1 MAKFLQA
8 MMITNQ
14 SVAVSAVITEDLPV
28 HPLSHAL
35 VTLKFAQNQAD
46 TQLTFANILATLTRI
61 EVLYKGSAVYSLNGL
76 DAFALGRMVCGFES
90 WGVNATGADNDLLSF
105 TFLVPFGRRLFDPK
119 ECYPASMRGELQ
131 LQLTFASAFTQIDGM
146 TLQVST
152 FELLEAAPERYMR
165 CTTLVR
171 TPTATG
177 DTSIDLPIG
186 NKLSDIVLWGT
197 TIPLADASTTTIQN
211 VRLQVD
217 NVEQYYTRSFFEG
230 LHNSAGRR
238 LPAPGYWAGHIH
250 QQDAAAFAQY
260 QDSSAVKP
268 GNHVL
273 SNHLWMPIDI
283 NRDGEF
289 ALDTRGLS
297 DLELVIDAGDTNP
310 LRVIPCEIVSAGDRG

>member
-1 MAKFLQA
+1 MAKFLQS
-8 MMITNQ
+8 MVVTNQ
-14 SVAVSAVITEDLPV
+14 SITAGDVVTEDLPV

-35 VTLKFAQNQAD
+35 VTVKFAQDQAN
-46 TQLTFANILATLTRI
+46 TQLTFANVLAMLTRI
-61 EVLYKGSAVYSLNGL
+61 EVLYKGAAVYALNGL
-76 DAFALGRMVCGFES
+76 DCFAIGRMVVGFES
-90 WGVNATGADNDLLSF
+90 WGVNATGTDNDLLSF
-105 TFLVPFGRRLFDPK
+105 TFLVPFGRTLFNPK

-131 LQLTFASAFTQIDGM
+131 IQLTFASSFTQIDAVTM
-146 TLQVST
+146 QISS
-152 FELLEAAPERYMR
+152 FELLEAAPEEYLR
-165 CTTLVR
+165 CTTLSR

-186 NKLSDIVLWGT
+186 NRLSDIVVWGT
-197 TIPLADASTTTIQN
+197 TIPLADAGTTTIQN

-217 NVEQYYTRSFFEG
+217 NVEQYYTREFFEG

-238 LPAPGYWAGHIH
+238 MPAPGYWAGHNH
-250 QQDAAAFAQY
+250 QQDAASYAQY
-260 QDSSAVKP
+260 LDSSAVKP

-273 SNHLWMPIDI
+273 SNHLWLPIDI

-310 LRVIPCEIVSAGDRG
+310 LRVIPCEMVSSADRG